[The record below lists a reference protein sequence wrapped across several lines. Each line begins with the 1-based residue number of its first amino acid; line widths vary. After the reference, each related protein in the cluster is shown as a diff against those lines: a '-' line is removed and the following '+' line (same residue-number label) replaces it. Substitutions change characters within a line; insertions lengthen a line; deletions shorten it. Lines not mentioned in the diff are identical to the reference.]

1 MSNNDKFYT
10 DVAEFHKAM
19 SLPLFDIPPEDLK
32 TNLQVRIRLIEEEVL
47 DEFLPAYR
55 EYRTTGAVSAEL
67 MDAICDS
74 IYVLAGGAMA
84 LMNDIPSSV
93 GYAEDAYEAMSDVFY
108 GLRSLDRDHSDSVS
122 LAWALNYF
130 VWLGE
135 SLTPHFQACWDEVH
149 RTNMLKA
156 AGPVV
161 NGKKMK
167 PEGWQPPNI
176 QGILDGTYQ
185 GEAKDDE

>member
-1 MSNNDKFYT
+1 MSNNDKFYR
-10 DVAEFHKAM
+10 DVIEFHEAM
-19 SLPLFDIPPEDLK
+19 PLPLFDIPAEDLK
-32 TNLQVRIRLIEEEVL
+32 ANLQVRIRLIEEEVL
-47 DEFLPAYR
+47 DEFLPTYR
-55 EYRTTGAVSAEL
+55 EYRTTGVVTAEL

-84 LMNDIPSSV
+84 LLDDIPSSV
-93 GYAEDAYEAMSDVFY
+93 GYVEDFYDSLIDVFS
-108 GLRSLDRDHSDSVS
+108 GLNALNNGYRNSGA
-122 LAWALNYF
+122 LAWALNHF

-135 SLTPHFQACWDEVH
+135 SLTPRFHACWDEVH

-185 GEAKDDE
+185 GDAE